1 MPAQSAVR
9 AAASTASVACS
20 IRPESSPPVKSGS
33 AISARVIP
41 ALIGAGLFGSLWT
54 KSGNE
59 NVPWFS
65 FRAKTSAGL
74 FVRVQRAVR
83 LSDGRRK
90 PFACEARASAACW
103 RARAATTSRAF
114 SRARCIAPA
123 RVRASSAASGREGGE
138 RAQESREPGMDRFG
152 LIEPPREFI
161 SKAEATIAI

>member
-9 AAASTASVACS
+9 AAASEASVACWT
-20 IRPESSPPVKSGS
+20 RPESSPPVKIGS

-41 ALIGAGLFGSLWT
+41 ELIGAGLFGSLWT

-83 LSDGRRK
+83 LSDGRRN
-90 PFACEARASAACW
+90 PLACEARASAACW

-114 SRARCIAPA
+114 SRARCIAPE
-123 RVRASSAASGREGGE
+123 RVRTSSAAGAGNAASVPSAASAMR
-138 RAQESREPGMDRFG
+138 SRMDRFG
-152 LIEPPREFI
+152 FIEPPRD
-161 SKAEATIAI
+161 SLKKRRQL